1 MVLKLLANGL
11 IKNTPDCPVLCNW
24 VFDNFILPDEPFV
37 KVWRSFKTCVLV
49 NSNLCGKLFSSLD
62 RQKHLMK
69 ISKLLQYLFYS
80 RS

>member
-24 VFDNFILPDEPFV
+24 VFDNFILSDEPFV
-37 KVWRSFKTCVLV
+37 KVLRSFETCALV

>member
-1 MVLKLLANGL
+1 MVLKLLANGS
-11 IKNTPDCPVLCNW
+11 IKNPPDCSILCNW
-24 VFDNFILPDEPFV
+24 VFDNFILADEPFGEV
-37 KVWRSFKTCVLV
+37 LRSFETCVWV
-49 NSNLCGKLFSSLD
+49 NSNSCGKLFLSLD